1 MPEHAETSIDCTA
14 ETNDPTDV
22 ALEIAL
28 ESARDDRVCEL
39 IREALQY
46 RECVAHEASDA
57 EVREA
62 VPACGGEN

>member
-1 MPEHAETSIDCTA
+1 MAVHNEASNDCTA
-14 ETNDPTDV
+14 ETNDAVDV

-46 RECVAHEASDA
+46 RECVAQEASDA
-57 EVREA
+57 DVREA

>member
-1 MPEHAETSIDCTA
+1 MAAHNETSNDCTA

-46 RECVAHEASDA
+46 RECVAHEATDA
-57 EVREA
+57 EVAEA
-62 VPACGGEN
+62 IPGGDR